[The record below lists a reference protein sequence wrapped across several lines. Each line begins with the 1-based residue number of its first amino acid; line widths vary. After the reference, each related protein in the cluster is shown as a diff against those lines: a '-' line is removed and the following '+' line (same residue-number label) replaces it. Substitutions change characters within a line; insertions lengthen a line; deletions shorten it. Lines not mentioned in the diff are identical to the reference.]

1 MPGEHGDAACGI
13 IWMVVRPM
21 SLDTDPETERVLT
34 GLLREAPEWRR
45 VEIMCGMIETLRG
58 LVMGGVRERY
68 PDAGEDEVRRRAA
81 DILLG
86 PELAEQ
92 AYGPFRSSSERAK

>member
-1 MPGEHGDAACGI
+1 M
-13 IWMVVRPM
+13 
-21 SLDTDPETERVLT
+21 LTDTDPQAERVLI

-45 VEIMCGMIETLRG
+45 VEIMCGMIETLRS
-58 LVMGGVRERY
+58 LVFSGVRERY

-86 PELAEQ
+86 PELAEK
-92 AYGPFRSSSERAK
+92 AYGPLRSHQSTP

>member
-1 MPGEHGDAACGI
+1 M
-13 IWMVVRPM
+13 WVMVRPM
-21 SLDTDPETERVLT
+21 SLDTDPQTERVLT

-45 VEIMCGMIETLRG
+45 VEIMCGMIETLRS
-58 LVMGGVRERY
+58 LVMSGVRERY

-92 AYGPFRSSSERAK
+92 AYGPLCSSSEHAR